1 MNLLKKIFRS
11 KEISKEPKKI
21 IPWNRLTSVDQL
33 IDIEKESFHQSIA
46 IFKHSTRCGT
56 SSMALRQ
63 FERQFEIDNANVKLY
78 FLDLLSFRDISNEI
92 AIRFQVFHQSPQL
105 IVLKEG
111 NTVHHSSHHQ
121 IDAGLLNNL
130 VEN

>member
-1 MNLLKKIFRS
+1 MSFLKKIFKS

-21 IPWNRLTSVDQL
+21 IPWNLLTSVDQL
-33 IDIEKESFHQSIA
+33 IEIEKESFHQSIA

>member
-1 MNLLKKIFRS
+1 M
-11 KEISKEPKKI
+11 SKEPKKI
-21 IPWNRLTSVDQL
+21 IPWNLLTSVDQL
-33 IDIEKESFHQSIA
+33 IEIEKESFHKSIA

-105 IVLKEG
+105 IVLKDG
-111 NTVHHSSHHQ
+111 NTIHHSSHHQ
-121 IDAGLLNNL
+121 IDADLLKQFG
-130 VEN
+130 

>member
-1 MNLLKKIFRS
+1 MSFLKKIFKS

-21 IPWNRLTSVDQL
+21 IPWNLLTSVDQL
-33 IDIEKESFHQSIA
+33 IEIEKESFHQSIA

-105 IVLKEG
+105 IVLKDG
-111 NTVHHSSHHQ
+111 NTIHHSSHHQ
-121 IDAGLLNNL
+121 IDADLLKQFG
-130 VEN
+130 

>member
-1 MNLLKKIFRS
+1 MSFLKKIFKS

-21 IPWNRLTSVDQL
+21 IPWNLLTSVDQL
-33 IDIEKESFHQSIA
+33 IEIEKESFHKSIA

-105 IVLKEG
+105 IVLKDG
-111 NTVHHSSHHQ
+111 NTIHHSSHYQ
-121 IDAGLLNNL
+121 IDADLLKQFG
-130 VEN
+130 

>member
-1 MNLLKKIFRS
+1 MSLLKIIFGS
-11 KEISKEPKKI
+11 KEISKVPKKI

-33 IDIEKESFHQSIA
+33 IEIEKESFHQSIA

-63 FERQFEIDNANVKLY
+63 FEKQFEIDNANVKLY

>member
-1 MNLLKKIFRS
+1 MSLLKKIFGS
-11 KEISKEPKKI
+11 KEISKGTKKI
-21 IPWNRLTSVDQL
+21 IPWNQLTSVDQL
-33 IDIEKESFHQSIA
+33 VEIEKESFDQTIA

-63 FERQFEIDNANVKLY
+63 FEKQFKINNANVKLY

-105 IVLKEG
+105 IVLEKG

-121 IDAGLLNNL
+121 IDAELL
-130 VEN
+130 EQFG

>member
-1 MNLLKKIFRS
+1 M
-11 KEISKEPKKI
+11 
-21 IPWNRLTSVDQL
+21 TSVDQL
-33 IDIEKESFHQSIA
+33 IEIEKESFHQSIA

>member
-1 MNLLKKIFRS
+1 MSLLKKIFGS
-11 KEISKEPKKI
+11 KEISKERKKI
-21 IPWNRLTSVDQL
+21 ISWNQLTSVDQL
-33 IDIEKESFHQSIA
+33 VEIEKKSFDQTIA

-63 FERQFEIDNANVKLY
+63 FEKQFKMNNANVKLY

-121 IDAGLLNNL
+121 IDAELL
-130 VEN
+130 EQFC

>member
-1 MNLLKKIFRS
+1 MSLLKKIFGS

-21 IPWNRLTSVDQL
+21 IPWNQLTSVDQL
-33 IDIEKESFHQSIA
+33 IEIEKESFHQPIA
-46 IFKHSTRCGT
+46 IFKHSTRCGI
-56 SSMALRQ
+56 SNMALRQ
-63 FERQFEIDNANVKLY
+63 FEKQFEIDNANVKLY
-78 FLDLLSFRDISNEI
+78 FLDLLSFREISNEI

-121 IDAGLLNNL
+121 IDAELL
-130 VEN
+130 EQFG

>member
-33 IDIEKESFHQSIA
+33 IEIEKESFHQSIA

-105 IVLKEG
+105 IVLKDG
-111 NTVHHSSHHQ
+111 NTIHHSSHYQ
-121 IDAGLLNNL
+121 IDADLLKQFG
-130 VEN
+130 

>member
-1 MNLLKKIFRS
+1 MSLLKKIFGANNLP
-11 KEISKEPKKI
+11 KEPKKL
-21 IPWNRLTSVDQL
+21 IPWNRLTSIEQL
-33 IDIEKESFHQSIA
+33 NEIDKESYNQPIA

-63 FERQFEIDNANVKLY
+63 FEKQYSLENNTVKLY
-78 FLDLLSFRDISNEI
+78 FLDLLSFRDVSNEL

-111 NTVHHSSHHQ
+111 NTIHHSSHYQ
-121 IDAGLLNNL
+121 IDAGLL
-130 VEN
+130 ERFT

>member
-33 IDIEKESFHQSIA
+33 IEIEKESFHQSIA